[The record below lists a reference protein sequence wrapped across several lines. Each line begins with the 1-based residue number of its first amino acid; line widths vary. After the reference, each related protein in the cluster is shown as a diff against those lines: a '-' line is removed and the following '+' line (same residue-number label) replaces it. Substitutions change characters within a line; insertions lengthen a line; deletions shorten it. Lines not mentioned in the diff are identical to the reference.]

1 MGWIWAALSTVN
13 FPIIA
18 VQTTDIMEALQH
30 FRQLYQPVQPAAEQ
44 EKRPVLYRELL
55 PHAGLL
61 AYVYCYWELK
71 STGPLTAA
79 YHYRV
84 IADGCIDIYFEPHQP
99 TESYLMGFSN
109 SYTVFPLYGNFH
121 FVGIRFLP
129 GMLPLL
135 YRLNAAA
142 LTNQSA
148 PLDAICQPLA
158 AFLSARF
165 HPGLALGEMKAL
177 LDEYLLG
184 WAGKG
189 TITTDSR
196 LFEAI
201 AVILNTGGMIG
212 IEKELAVGISPRQL
226 RRLFQFYIGDTPKA
240 FSEVI
245 RFQRTLQRMTHPGN
259 QRVYLD
265 TGYFDQ
271 AHFIKSFKQLYGLTP
286 SKVLL

>member
-1 MGWIWAALSTVN
+1 
-13 FPIIA
+13 
-18 VQTTDIMEALQH
+18 MEGLQH

-44 EKRPVLYRELL
+44 EKGPVLYRELL

-71 STGPLTAA
+71 STGALAVP

-109 SYTVFPLYGNFH
+109 SYTAFPLYEDFH

-135 YRLNAAA
+135 FRLNAAE
-142 LTNQSA
+142 LTDQSA
-148 PLDAICQPLA
+148 PLDAICRPLA
-158 AFLSARF
+158 TFLAARF

-184 WAGKG
+184 LVGKG
-189 TITTDSR
+189 IVTADSR
-196 LFEAI
+196 LYEAI
-201 AVILNTGGMIG
+201 STILDTGGMIG

-226 RRLFQFYIGDTPKA
+226 RRLFQFYVGDTPKA

-245 RFQRTLQRMTHPGN
+245 RFQKTLQRMTRHRK
-259 QRVYLD
+259 QRAYLD
-265 TGYFDQ
+265 TGYYDQ